1 MALGD
6 GEGAVG
12 LQRLEANSGQ
22 TNLELEAG
30 GSSNGSVA
38 STKKSIP
45 TLSKRWGDSKNCCS
59 TVNTGDRHVGDA
71 QRGW

>member
-1 MALGD
+1 MVLRD

-22 TNLELEAG
+22 VSFELEAG
-30 GSSNGSVA
+30 GSLNGIIA

-45 TLSKRWGDSKNCCS
+45 TLSKWQGGSKNCCS
-59 TVNTGDRHVGDA
+59 TLNTGDSHVRDA
-71 QRGW
+71 PQ